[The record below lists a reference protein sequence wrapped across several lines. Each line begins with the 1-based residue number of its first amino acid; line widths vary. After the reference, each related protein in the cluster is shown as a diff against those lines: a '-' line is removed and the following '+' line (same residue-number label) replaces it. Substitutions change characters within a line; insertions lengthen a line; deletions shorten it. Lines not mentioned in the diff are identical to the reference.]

1 MNRPLLSALII
12 ALLILPLVPFSS
24 CGEARPNVE
33 EVIANA
39 IKASDEVQTYRM
51 NMESN
56 RIEEGKPEQSSGWI
70 EFVAPDRIHGISQQ
84 LTENGSGEE

>member
-39 IKASDEVQTYRM
+39 TKANDEVQTYRM
-51 NMESN
+51 NRESPN
-56 RIEEGKPEQSSGWI
+56 
-70 EFVAPDRIHGISQQ
+70 SQV
-84 LTENGSGEE
+84 GG